1 MSPWNLRGSPS
12 ILRSSFQWLFF
23 MQNSYPH
30 LAEHF
35 LQTGPV
41 PPSSLYLVAQSLQ
54 TALPP
59 ILENPTSETGLSH
72 LIYMEMYLK
81 VKKIFLVILPVTS
94 KALWMPIRA
103 KSLYH
108 SSINDEIRALGTA
121 RCKEYL
127 EVMFT
132 ILPAFKLKECSIL

>member
-1 MSPWNLRGSPS
+1 
-12 ILRSSFQWLFF
+12 
-23 MQNSYPH
+23 MQNSPPH

-35 LQTGPV
+35 LQMGPE

-72 LIYMEMYLK
+72 LNYIKMYLK

-108 SSINDEIRALGTA
+108 SSINDKIRALGTA

-132 ILPAFKLKECSIL
+132 ILSAFKLKECSIL

>member
-1 MSPWNLRGSPS
+1 
-12 ILRSSFQWLFF
+12 
-23 MQNSYPH
+23 
-30 LAEHF
+30 
-35 LQTGPV
+35 
-41 PPSSLYLVAQSLQ
+41 
-54 TALPP
+54 
-59 ILENPTSETGLSH
+59 
-72 LIYMEMYLK
+72 MYLK